1 MKRLNTE
8 HAKTSKRKKQII
20 EGALSCFNEFGVT
33 ETGMADICSR
43 SKTSIGS
50 IYHHFK
56 SKEQLAAAVFL
67 EGIKNYQDG
76 YLDILESQKD
86 AEQGIRAVVGY
97 HLNWIVD
104 HPEWSRYLFKESQAK
119 FLGETKETFKQLNDE
134 FFARCGSWF
143 KQHMQSGV
151 IKKLPPDIFI
161 SILMGPCQTFS
172 RQYLFHQTCS
182 DIGVATKE
190 ISQAIWQ
197 ALKTEQNRAKT

>member
-1 MKRLNTE
+1 MKRLKTQ
-8 HAKTSKRKKQII
+8 HANTSKRKKQIV

-33 ETGMADICSR
+33 ETGMADIGTR

-76 YLDILESQKD
+76 FLDVLEKQETAKK
-86 AEQGIRAVVGY
+86 GITKVVSY
-97 HLNWIVD
+97 HLNWVVG
-104 HPEWSRYLFKESQAK
+104 HPEWSRYLFRESHAK
-119 FLGETKETFKQLNDE
+119 FLGETKEMFQQLNDE
-134 FFARCGSWF
+134 FFERCGSWF

-151 IKKLPPDIFI
+151 LKKLPPDIFI

-172 RQYLFHQTCS
+172 RQYLFHQTCTGI
-182 DIGVATKE
+182 DAAARE
-190 ISQAIWQ
+190 IAEAVWH
-197 ALKTEQNRAKT
+197 ALKTD